1 MDDIKPA
8 SKPSEVSRRAV
19 VRGAAWSAPIIITA
33 VATPAWAASCLPDS
47 TLFNSSAQGRL
58 LSGTLGGTNLD
69 AVASLNGAVAN
80 ATASSQPTVEVTNP
94 LSVSA
99 LSAITVNLGGV
110 ATALSSILTIPT
122 NVPVGIINQYAR
134 AVNDG
139 TSTGAS
145 GAIANNGTIQ
155 LDTSGGVP
163 QLATLDLRTILQ
175 NATGS
180 PELTALLSNVTQL
193 NAQVGAVAGRSFIDA
208 QCRLAGVPT
217 VATREYLLGSLR
229 VAAVSPLVDALLS
242 SLGALTIDTTALLNS
257 LRAIPLLGPIL
268 ANTVPSLVS
277 ASVTVNT
284 TPLTNASI
292 PATGNNPVTINF
304 GGDSIVVDLAALLG
318 GAYTGA
324 QSPFLNNR
332 APNTRLFVDA
342 GLPEDALGNA
352 IGALADGLL
361 AALLNTISVNI
372 NVAGGLVTING
383 TLNNLSIGVAGIP
396 LLPAGTVTAIRQ
408 AVTTAVRNAIV
419 GALGSTNVLLQN
431 LFSVLTN
438 VLNLTI
444 NAQTSG
450 NGVFDV
456 AALRINVLSAASL
469 LDVRLGRGITG
480 PNSPR

>member
-33 VATPAWAASCLPDS
+33 AAAPAWAASCLPDS
-47 TLFNSSAQGRL
+47 TLFNASAQGRL

-80 ATASSQPTVEVTNP
+80 ATASSQPAVEVSNP

-155 LDTSGGVP
+155 LDTSSGVP

-180 PELTALLSNVTQL
+180 PELTALLSNVTAL
-193 NAQVGAVAGRSFIDA
+193 NAQIGAVAGRSFIDA

-229 VAAVSPLVDALLS
+229 VAAVSPVVGALLS
-242 SLGALTIDTTALLNS
+242 SLGSLSINTTTLLTALQG
-257 LRAIPLLGPIL
+257 IPIVGPLLAGVGP
-268 ANTVPSLVS
+268 ALVS
-277 ASVTVNT
+277 ASVTANT
-284 TPLTNASI
+284 GALTNASI
-292 PATGNNPVTINF
+292 PSSGNNPVTINF
-304 GGDSIVVDLAALLG
+304 GAGSVVVDLAALLG

-332 APNTRLFVDA
+332 APNTRLFVEA
-342 GLPEDALGNA
+342 GLPANALGNA
-352 IGALADGLL
+352 IGTLADGLL
-361 AALLNTISVNI
+361 AALLNVITVNI
-372 NVAGGLVTING
+372 NVAGIVTATG
-383 TLNNLSIGVAGIP
+383 TLNNLSIGVVGIP
-396 LLPAGTVTAIRQ
+396 VLLPGTVAAIRQ
-408 AVTTAVRNAIV
+408 AITTAVRDAIV
-419 GALGSTNVLLQN
+419 TALGSTNVLLQN

-438 VLNLTI
+438 VLNFTI

-450 NGVFDV
+450 SGVFDV
-456 AALRINVLSAASL
+456 AALRINVLSAANL